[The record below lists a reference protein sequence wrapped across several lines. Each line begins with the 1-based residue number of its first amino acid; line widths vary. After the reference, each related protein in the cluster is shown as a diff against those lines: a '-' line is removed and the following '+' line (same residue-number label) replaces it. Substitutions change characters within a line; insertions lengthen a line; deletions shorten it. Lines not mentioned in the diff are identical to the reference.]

1 MEPESP
7 FVDYY
12 ELMQISHSAETAT
25 IQRVFRMLAAR
36 YHPDNPQSGDMD
48 RFLLLNRAYQ
58 TLCDPARR
66 AAYDAELQVHLSAPL
81 GVFGLKEFTL
91 GIDGES
97 NRRMGVL
104 CLLYHRRRTDPDHPG
119 VSVLDLETMMN
130 TAREHLMF
138 TLWYLKEKDLIRQD
152 QSSDFVI
159 TSIGADYVEE
169 RLPDHHVLY
178 RLLKAAEFGTSR
190 DYSVTPSPDGSVEDP
205 A

>member
-1 MEPESP
+1 
-7 FVDYY
+7 
-12 ELMQISHSAETAT
+12 
-25 IQRVFRMLAAR
+25 MLAAR

-58 TLCDPARR
+58 TLSDPARR
-66 AAYDAELQVHLSAPL
+66 AAYDAELQVHLAAPV

-104 CLLYHRRRTDPDHPG
+104 CLLYHRRRTDPDRPG
-119 VSVLDLETMMN
+119 VSVLDLENMMN

-169 RLPDHHVLY
+169 RLPKHHVLY
-178 RLLKAAEFGTSR
+178 RLLKAAESGVSR
-190 DYSVTPSPDGSVEDP
+190 DYSATPSPDGSAEDP